1 MCSIE
6 GFTGPQPFTIEDY
19 TKFNKDRGPD
29 DTNYWSDQNISF
41 GHNLL
46 SISPN
51 KSKKTQP
58 YVTDK
63 GNVLIYNGEIFGIP
77 DQFDTEWLANKI
89 ENEGIHS
96 LKNGVNGMWAFAW
109 YVPKD
114 ERVWLVR
121 DHFGVKPLYYLE
133 IGTDMFFSS
142 TPKPLYAVINKYSN
156 LEIDPEKMN
165 HFQKSDRF
173 MPGSLIPYKE
183 IKKVPPGKILCYN
196 LKERRF
202 GGEDSMW
209 GGKST
214 WSLDMDLKW
223 DPEELEDKF
232 VKCFKEVLAPGP
244 DVDKTIS
251 LSGGL
256 DSTLIAS
263 ILSKDKVSA
272 TSCSWELEDT
282 DLETTRQGM
291 FDESILAE
299 KTCKQLNIEFNKS
312 FVPRDFNSI
321 MPEAYKA
328 LGLPIWDRNRIVPRY
343 VNVKQAAENGNKVF
357 IVGDCADELLTG
369 YNGDFNVFYPSHATT
384 RNFTSND
391 VQYWTSR
398 SKHKLPND
406 DYIPTHLFG
415 NDHINNYLLFRT
427 LCMGESFCLVAD
439 HLAGSFGM
447 ESRMPFLHQ
456 DLAKY
461 ILKIPGVY
469 KLHVPFDHGPKDYK
483 KRKNERFWRMGNYKS
498 ILRDHMKQY
507 YPEHVL
513 NRVQKIGFANPWDAR
528 DDKKNMEFGEADTNM
543 VNLLMKKLTFN

>member
-29 DTNYWSDQNISF
+29 DTNYWSDQFVSF

-46 SISPN
+46 AISTN

-63 GNVLIYNGEIFGIP
+63 GNVLIYNGEIFGLG
-77 DQFDTEWLANKI
+77 DDVFDTEWLANKI
-89 ENEGIHS
+89 ENEGIAS
-96 LKNGVNGMWAFAW
+96 LKDGVNGMWAFVW
-109 YVPKD
+109 YEPKN
-114 ERVWLVR
+114 ERMWLVR

-133 IGTDMFFSS
+133 QGTDLYFSS
-142 TPKPLYAVINKYSN
+142 TPKPLYAVLNKYSS
-156 LEIDPEKMN
+156 LEIDQNKMQD
-165 HFQKSDRF
+165 FQKCDRF
-173 MPGSLIPYKE
+173 MPGSLIPYKD

-196 LKERRF
+196 VKERRF
-202 GGEDSMW
+202 GLDDTLW
-209 GGKST
+209 GGAK
-214 WSLDMDLKW
+214 WNLDMDLKW
-223 DPEELEDKF
+223 DPEELEDIMNKAF
-232 VKCFKEVLAPGP
+232 LEVLRPGQA
-244 DVDKTIS
+244 VDKTIS

-263 ILSKDKVSA
+263 ILKNNNVSA
-272 TSCSWELEDT
+272 TSCSWENKDT
-282 DLETTRQGM
+282 DLSTTRQGM
-291 FDESILAE
+291 FDESVLAE
-299 KTCKQLNIEFNKS
+299 KTCEQFNMKFNKS
-312 FVPRDFNSI
+312 IVPRDFNPI
-321 MPEAYKA
+321 MNEAYQA

-384 RNFTSND
+384 RNFNASHT
-391 VQYWTSR
+391 QYWISR
-398 SKHKLPND
+398 KQYKLKND
-406 DYIPTHLFG
+406 NYIPTHLFG
-415 NDHINNYLLFRT
+415 NDHINNYLLYRT

-439 HLAGSFGM
+439 HLAGAFGM

-456 DLAKY
+456 KLAKY
-461 ILKIPGVY
+461 LLNIPGVY

-513 NRVQKIGFANPWDAR
+513 NRKQKIGFANPWDAR
-528 DDKKNMEFGEADTNM
+528 DDKKNMEFGEADTNL